1 MDKIYSRRR
10 IRIPRIKSKK
20 KNKISKILFFIMLVC
35 IVSIGSFIF
44 TAYPIFVAS
53 CKTAAGSK
61 ATHIVTEEVD
71 KVMSQYSYDEL
82 MDIEKDDTGKIIL
95 MKSNVVLINKI
106 TSMIVN
112 NIQTQIDN
120 TPRTTVYINY
130 GSVSGISML
139 KMFGPQFDIEL
150 ETAGKINT
158 QVKSEFESKRSKSNI
173 T

>member
-10 IRIPRIKSKK
+10 IKMPKIKRKK
-20 KNKISKILFFIMLVC
+20 TNKFAMILFIIIVIVIIS
-35 IVSIGSFIF
+35 IVSFLLAS
-44 TAYPIFVAS
+44 YPIFVAS
-53 CKTAAGSK
+53 CRTAAGSK
-61 ATHIVTEEVD
+61 ATHIVNEEVD
-71 KVMSQYSYDEL
+71 KVMNQYSYDEL
-82 MDIEKDDTGKIIL
+82 MNIEKDNNGKIIL

-106 TSMIVN
+106 ISMIVN

-158 QVKSEFESKRSKSNI
+158 KVKSEFESKRSKSNF